1 MLVLAGPSHVECRIT
16 EELHGGRRQGGPGKA
31 SCRGCWEPRFYQVIR
46 RSPSGSGP
54 GGQASMVLCANQ
66 TDGHKSGRER
76 PRLPDLNHRR
86 EAKWCQEHPLCS
98 PALRQDAGSRTA
110 FPLPGSPVPR
120 AVPLLEFIACV
131 TLLNE
136 SYMENHLS
144 SDSILFWKTQEPS
157 KWETPC
163 TCSARN
169 RNHTSWNS
177 RSVISKSFVFW
188 TLPCVSALPASQ
200 CTK

>member
-1 MLVLAGPSHVECRIT
+1 MQNHRGATRRTKAGWTREGVLSWVLGAQV
-16 EELHGGRRQGGPGKA
+16 LPGD
-31 SCRGCWEPRFYQVIR
+31 PQVPLWLR
-46 RSPSGSGP
+46 PWWTGLDGSVCKP
-54 GGQASMVLCANQ
+54 DR